1 MYRSPNQEELIT
13 MQIQELKINRT
24 YSISPSL
31 YEQFKS
37 VANKD
42 MRKLSNIIEQSIK
55 RYVQSKT

>member
-1 MYRSPNQEELIT
+1 MT
-13 MQIQELKINRT
+13 MQTQELKINRT

-31 YEQFKS
+31 YEQFKF